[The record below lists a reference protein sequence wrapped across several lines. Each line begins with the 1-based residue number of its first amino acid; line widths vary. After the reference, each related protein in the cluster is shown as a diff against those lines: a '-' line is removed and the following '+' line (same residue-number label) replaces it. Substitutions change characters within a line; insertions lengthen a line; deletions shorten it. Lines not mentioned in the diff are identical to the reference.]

1 VAPAVDRKR
10 DKSVLPAQPRSEASS
25 IVVPISRLPSLVLG
39 LLIGVGVAT
48 AGYVVL
54 MLLAK

>member
-1 VAPAVDRKR
+1 
-10 DKSVLPAQPRSEASS
+10 
-25 IVVPISRLPSLVLG
+25 VVPISRLPSLVLG